1 VTRISNSSGVW
12 RDKIVVDLIFGA
24 LCVFALVKA
33 IQTTGDLRW
42 PYDLDQFR
50 EIGIAQSILDHRYW
64 TDHLYRGET
73 IWYNP
78 LTSVV
83 VATLTRL
90 SSTPVYLVVT
100 RAGPY
105 LNLLGP
111 IAFYILVAYLFE
123 RWTALAAAAAFLFAP
138 IGEAPGWAAATY
150 SPWLFSPN
158 FTQAFF
164 YFGLA
169 SYAKALR
176 STRLRDA
183 TARQASWRWE
193 VVTGLLLGL
202 TFLGHTAPAVIF
214 GAIIVAIT
222 LTSLIAS
229 GENRAM
235 RLRGPLIIFAT
246 AFIVSLPFT
255 FSILFHYHL
264 RVVNPVPGN
273 WLYPSVDL
281 KNLTDLLRTFLS
293 LFTLVA
299 LIGLVATLKGVT
311 YHHRKALLVIW
322 LIIVMAALSL
332 NELQQFISPDLH
344 LMPVP
349 AHHFLFYLHALE
361 DIFFGVGLMWICRFC
376 AQRLPASAWT
386 ERAITGLAIICF
398 LVAALP
404 SYWKRFDFT
413 KAREHAIGFQE
424 RADYFDAYRW
434 ILENTK
440 PENVF
445 LSLSG
450 DLDLSVVGPADRK
463 TVVTCQPEFS
473 NPYVSWKDRVET
485 ATQIVDKLA
494 AGAPDVRAMLSAAHV
509 DYIITAPIN
518 QFDQAAFSFLSKEFG
533 EGNVAIYKVR
543 TD

>member
-1 VTRISNSSGVW
+1 MTRILNSSGDW
-12 RDKIVVDLIFGA
+12 RDKIIADFLVVA
-24 LCVFALVKA
+24 LCAFAFVKA

-50 EIGIAQSILDHRYW
+50 EIGIAQSIMDHRYG

-78 LTSVV
+78 LTSIV

-90 SSTPVYLVVT
+90 TAAPVYLVVT

-111 IAFYILVAYLFE
+111 IAFYILVAYLFD
-123 RWTALAAAAAFLFAP
+123 RWTALAATAAFLFAP

-164 YFGLA
+164 YFGLV

-176 STRLRDA
+176 ST
-183 TARQASWRWE
+183 SWRWDAA
-193 VVTGLLLGL
+193 TGLLLGL

-214 GAIIVAIT
+214 GAIVAITT
-222 LTSLIAS
+222 LTSLMGGD
-229 GENRAM
+229 GEK
-235 RLRGPLIIFAT
+235 RLRRALIIFAT
-246 AFIVSLPFT
+246 AFVISLPFT

-264 RVVNPVPGN
+264 RVANPVPSN
-273 WLYPSVDL
+273 WLYPSVAL
-281 KNLTDLLRTFLS
+281 KNLPDLLGSFFS
-293 LFTLVA
+293 WFTLIA
-299 LIGLVATLKGVT
+299 LIGLVATIKSVSH
-311 YHHRKALLVIW
+311 YHRKGLLIVW
-322 LIIVMAALSL
+322 LIVSVAAVSL
-332 NELQQFISPDLH
+332 NELQQFWDLH
-344 LMPVP
+344 LMFVP

-361 DIFFGVGLMWICRFC
+361 DIFFGVGLVAICRFC
-376 AQRLPASAWT
+376 AEALAKFRRNKAAQPQAAAVWIQRTIVCVAS
-386 ERAITGLAIICF
+386 ICF
-398 LVAALP
+398 LLAVLP
-404 SYWKRFDFT
+404 SYSKRFDFT
-413 KAREHAIGFQE
+413 KAREHAIGFQD

-434 ILENTK
+434 ILQNTK

-450 DLDLSVVGPADRK
+450 DLDLSIVGPADRK

-494 AGAPDVRAMLSAAHV
+494 AGASDVRAMLSAAQV
-509 DYIITAPIN
+509 DYIITAPID
-518 QFDQAAFSFLSKEFG
+518 QFDQFSFLSKEFG
-533 EGNVAIYKVR
+533 EGDVAIYKVR

>member
-1 VTRISNSSGVW
+1 MTRIPNSSGDW
-12 RDKIVVDLIFGA
+12 RDKIIADLIVIA
-24 LCVFALVKA
+24 LCGFAFVKA

-50 EIGIAQSILDHRYW
+50 EIGIAQSILDHRYG

-78 LTSVV
+78 LTSIV
-83 VATLTRL
+83 VATLTR
-90 SSTPVYLVVT
+90 STSTPVYLVVT

-123 RWTALAAAAAFLFAP
+123 RWTALAATSAFLFAP

-176 STRLRDA
+176 ST
-183 TARQASWRWE
+183 SWRWE
-193 VVTGLLLGL
+193 VATGFLLGL
-202 TFLGHTAPAVIF
+202 TFLGHTAPAVIL
-214 GAIIVAIT
+214 GAIIVLTT
-222 LTSLIAS
+222 LRRLISA
-229 GENRAM
+229 GENRAK
-235 RLRGPLIIFAT
+235 RLRAPLIILAT

-264 RVVNPVPGN
+264 RVANPVPGN

-281 KNLTDLLRTFLS
+281 KNLPELLGSFLS
-293 LFTLVA
+293 WFTLVA
-299 LIGLVATLKGVT
+299 LVGLGAMIKSADR
-311 YHHRKALLVIW
+311 HHRKALLLVW
-322 LIIVMAALSL
+322 LIIAVAAVSL

-344 LMPVP
+344 LMLVP

-361 DIFFGVGLMWICRFC
+361 DIFFGVGLVWICRFC
-376 AQRLPASAWT
+376 AQALPT
-386 ERAITGLAIICF
+386 FFRTRVRAQPAIVGVAILCF
-398 LVAALP
+398 LLAAFP
-404 SYWKRFDFT
+404 SYSKRFDFT

-450 DLDLSVVGPADRK
+450 DLDLSIVGPADRK

-494 AGAPDVRAMLSAAHV
+494 VGAPDVRAMLSAAHV
-509 DYIITAPIN
+509 DYIITAPLN
-518 QFDQAAFSFLSKEFG
+518 QFDQAEFSFLSKEFG
-533 EGNVAIYKVR
+533 EGNVAIYKTR

>member
-1 VTRISNSSGVW
+1 MTRILNSSGGW
-12 RDKIVVDLIFGA
+12 RDKIIADLIVIA
-24 LCVFALVKA
+24 LCGFALVKA

-50 EIGIAQSILDHRYW
+50 EIGIAQSILDHRYG

-78 LTSVV
+78 LTSIV

-90 SSTPVYLVVT
+90 TGTPVYLVVT

-111 IAFYILVAYLFE
+111 IAFYILVAYLFD
-123 RWTALAAAAAFLFAP
+123 RWTALAATAAFLFAP
-138 IGEAPGWAAATY
+138 IGDAPGWAAATY

-164 YFGLA
+164 YFGLV

-176 STRLRDA
+176 ST
-183 TARQASWRWE
+183 SWRWE

-214 GAIIVAIT
+214 GAIILIT
-222 LTSLIAS
+222 VLTSLMIGD
-229 GENRAM
+229 GENRVR
-235 RLRGPLIIFAT
+235 RLRVPLIIFAT
-246 AFIVSLPFT
+246 AFVVSLPFT

-264 RVVNPVPGN
+264 RVANPVPGN
-273 WLYPSVDL
+273 WLYPSVAL
-281 KNLTDLLRTFLS
+281 KNLSELLGSFFSWL
-293 LFTLVA
+293 TLIA
-299 LIGLVATLKGVT
+299 LVGLVATIRRASR
-311 YHHRKALLVIW
+311 HFRKALLVVW
-322 LIIVMAALSL
+322 LIIAVAALTL
-332 NELQQFISPDLH
+332 NELQQFWDLH
-344 LMPVP
+344 LMVVP

-361 DIFFGVGLMWICRFC
+361 DIFFGVGLIWVCRFC
-376 AQRLPASAWT
+376 AQRVSGSAWT
-386 ERAITGLAIICF
+386 ERAITGVAILCF
-398 LVAALP
+398 LLAAFP
-404 SYWKRFDFT
+404 SYSRRFDFT
-413 KAREHAIGFQE
+413 KAREHAVGFQE
-424 RADYFDAYRW
+424 RGDYLDAYRW

-440 PENVF
+440 PENIF

-450 DLDLSVVGPADRK
+450 DLDLSIVGPADRK

-494 AGAPDVRAMLSAAHV
+494 ASAPDVRAMLSSARV
-509 DYIITAPIN
+509 DYIITAPLE
-518 QFDQAAFSFLSKEFG
+518 QLDQPAFSFLSKEFG